1 MAKIMNKRPN
11 QNTSMYGSEQQG
23 LKKEEEKRKKDH
35 IYSQRGRGEN
45 GTRRISRLHQST
57 DEYEEYHQTS

>member
-1 MAKIMNKRPN
+1 MNKRPN

-35 IYSQRGRGEN
+35 IYSQRGRGKMGHEESA
-45 GTRRISRLHQST
+45 GCISLLMNTKNTIRLPNS
-57 DEYEEYHQTS
+57 